1 MIPLSKKAK
10 QVIAYEANPEIFP
23 LLQANVML
31 NKCKNI
37 TVFNYA
43 VGDDKKEV
51 EFYLNRVNSGGS
63 KIKPKID
70 QYMYHFDNPKTQVLS
85 MICLDDHIEQEQL
98 PSPDV
103 VVMDIEGSEYY
114 ALKGMKNTLKNVN
127 CLHIEYIPHHLK
139 NVAGV
144 SNQQFLECLLPY
156 FDKMKVLNESIPGSE
171 KEYQKDEFQKV
182 LDDIEATDDNSN
194 LLLYKS

>member
-1 MIPLSKKAK
+1 
-10 QVIAYEANPEIFP
+10 
-23 LLQANVML
+23 
-31 NKCKNI
+31 
-37 TVFNYA
+37 
-43 VGDDKKEV
+43 
-51 EFYLNRVNSGGS
+51 
-63 KIKPKID
+63 
-70 QYMYHFDNPKTQVLS
+70 
-85 MICLDDHIEQEQL
+85 
-98 PSPDV
+98 
-103 VVMDIEGSEYY
+103 
-114 ALKGMKNTLKNVN
+114 VN